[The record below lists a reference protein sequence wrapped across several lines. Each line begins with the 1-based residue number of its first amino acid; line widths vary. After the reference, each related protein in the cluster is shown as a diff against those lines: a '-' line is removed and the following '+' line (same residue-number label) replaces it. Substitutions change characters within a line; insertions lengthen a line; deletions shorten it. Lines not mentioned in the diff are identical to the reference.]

1 MWFQSAPGSIT
12 KGPILLVTQP
22 SSTTLRI
29 KISLHTMVACLLIF
43 CHHLVCLIPFCHF
56 VIRGN
61 SPFYCVDHAWR
72 RSQPNPFHHR
82 GVHCVH
88 SKEMRMLHGTCWTPE
103 IMKMLNMRY
112 HMLKIHQVHHFPEQ
126 QRKCGLFASYFNIG
140 LQIKQESSGWPSWVT
155 VVATE
160 PDPMVLWQKQGE
172 YLERYLEKGGVY
184 LFFYLRKNAWNKM
197 FSECFVYLCRYGF
210 GKRPNIQE
218 PRAKDY
224 HKINVE
230 QFLGEV
236 QRITKQDQSQPN
248 DWSLWTVEHYRKPP
262 ERCTGIQILSVD
274 MIEVISRRREVIK
287 PPLKTRTR
295 VDALTSMR
303 LPSRPGRHA

>member
-1 MWFQSAPGSIT
+1 MREGEVSQTPFTIEGYTVYTPRRCVCYMVHGVLLRSWRCWTWGIICSKYIKSIT
-12 KGPILLVTQP
+12 FL
-22 SSTTLRI
+22 SSREN
-29 KISLHTMVACLLIF
+29 VA
-43 CHHLVCLIPFCHF
+43 
-56 VIRGN
+56 
-61 SPFYCVDHAWR
+61 
-72 RSQPNPFHHR
+72 
-82 GVHCVH
+82 
-88 SKEMRMLHGTCWTPE
+88 
-103 IMKMLNMRY
+103 
-112 HMLKIHQVHHFPEQ
+112 
-126 QRKCGLFASYFNIG
+126 FASYFNIG